1 MILKISAVG
10 LLAVTELV
18 LGNALPGVAA
28 TQKATVVTTKN
39 RSGHIAKRGRS
50 SGKMTPQQEQQV
62 TEILKIKTDYDAA
75 QDPIIQEMRA
85 IRSNWQTSNAQKRV
99 LLQKY
104 RPRLEA
110 NLQTFEQKMK
120 AYKDHPLYKLMPLS
134 LTREQAYSYLECP
147 DDTAT
152 MCF

>member
-10 LLAVTELV
+10 LLAVAEIV
-18 LGNALPGVAA
+18 LGSALPGVAA
-28 TQKATVVTTKN
+28 NQSATVVATEN

-75 QDPIIQEMRA
+75 QDPLIQEMRA

-99 LLQKY
+99 LLQQY

-120 AYKDHPLYKLMPLS
+120 TYKSHPLYKLMPIAIV
-134 LTREQAYSYLECP
+134 REQVYKYTECP

>member
-18 LGNALPGVAA
+18 LGNALPGIAANQNPRVVA
-28 TQKATVVTTKN
+28 TEN

-62 TEILKIKTDYDAA
+62 PEMLKIKTDYDAA

-99 LLQKY
+99 LLQQY

-110 NLQTFEQKMK
+110 NLQTLEQRLK
-120 AYKDHPLYKLMPLS
+120 AYKNHPLYPFMQLS
-134 LTREQAYSYLECP
+134 LVRENVYKYTECP

>member
-1 MILKISAVG
+1 MILKISAIG

-18 LGNALPGVAA
+18 LGNALPGIAANQNARVVA
-28 TQKATVVTTKN
+28 TEN
-39 RSGHIAKRGRS
+39 MSGHIAKRRRS
-50 SGKMTPQQEQQV
+50 SGQMTPQQEQQV

-75 QDPIIQEMRA
+75 QAPLIQEMRA

-99 LLQKY
+99 LLQQY
-104 RPRLEA
+104 RPRIEA

-120 AYKDHPLYKLMPLS
+120 AYKNHPLYKLMPLS
-134 LTREQAYSYLECP
+134 LAREQAYSYTECP